1 MEMENQVQ
9 VSEQNEVQEG
19 VTQHQDAKQE
29 RTFSQDDVNNIV
41 EKRLAKERNKLEKQW
56 QEKFNALEESIK
68 LSQMSEQ
75 EKAEHEFNKRI
86 ADLEAREKAIQERE
100 TAHAKAKYHE
110 EITSQLKAKGLPTD
124 MADLLV
130 DFDAE
135 TVASK
140 IASMEQS
147 FTTQVNSSIEAK
159 VKASASVPT
168 APTKEAQ
175 GLLTL
180 EQIKAMSTKEV
191 QANKELVDRSLEAI
205 WGKH

>member
-1 MEMENQVQ
+1 MEMENQI
-9 VSEQNEVQEG
+9 VSEQNEVKEG
-19 VTQHQDAKQE
+19 VTQHQDIKE
-29 RTFSQDDVNNIV
+29 KTFSQDDVNSIV

-75 EKAEHEFNKRI
+75 EKAEHEFSKRI

-110 EITSQLKAKGLPTD
+110 EITSQLKAKGLPVD

-168 APTKEAQ
+168 TPDKQVQ

-180 EQIKAMSTKEV
+180 EQIRAMSTAEV
-191 QANKELVDRSLEAI
+191 QANKELVDKSLEAI
-205 WGKH
+205 WGRK

>member
-1 MEMENQVQ
+1 MENNQAQ
-9 VSEQNEVQEG
+9 VSEQNEVKAD
-19 VTQHQDAKQE
+19 VTQHQDTRAEK
-29 RTFSQDDVNNIV
+29 TFSQEDVNNIV

-75 EKAEHEFNKRI
+75 EKAEHEFSKRI
-86 ADLEAREKAIQERE
+86 QALEEREKAIQERE
-100 TAHAKAKYHE
+100 TAYNKQQYHN
-110 EITSQLKAKGLPTD
+110 EITSQLKAKNLPTD

-130 DFDAE
+130 DFDAQ
-135 TVASK
+135 TVANK

-168 APTKEAQ
+168 TPQVETKPLTLADINNMTPQEIKAHKSEVEKVLKEAFR
-175 GLLTL
+175 
-180 EQIKAMSTKEV
+180 K
-191 QANKELVDRSLEAI
+191 
-205 WGKH
+205 

>member
-1 MEMENQVQ
+1 MEMENQAQ
-9 VSEQNEVQEG
+9 VSEQNEVKAD
-19 VTQHQDAKQE
+19 VTQHQDAKAE
-29 RTFSQDDVNNIV
+29 KTFSQEDVNNIV

-75 EKAEHEFNKRI
+75 EKAEHEYQKRI
-86 ADLEAREKAIQERE
+86 QDLEAREKAIQERE

-110 EITSQLKAKGLPTD
+110 EITSQLKAKGLPVD

-135 TVASK
+135 TVSQK

-147 FTTQVNSSIEAK
+147 FATQVNSSIEAK

-168 APTKEAQ
+168 TPQVEAKP
-175 GLLTL
+175 LTL
-180 EQIKAMSTKEV
+180 ADINAMTPQEIKAHKAEV
-191 QANKELVDRSLEAI
+191 ERVLKDAFRK
-205 WGKH
+205 

>member
-9 VSEQNEVQEG
+9 VSEQNEVKEG
-19 VTQHQDAKQE
+19 VTQHQDIKQE
-29 RTFSQDDVNNIV
+29 RTFSQEDVNNIV
-41 EKRLAKERNKLEKQW
+41 SKRVDKLNKQW

-75 EKAEHEFNKRI
+75 EKAEHEFSKRI

-147 FTTQVNSSIEAK
+147 FATQVNSSIEAK

-168 APTKEAQ
+168 VAQKEQQA
-175 GLLTL
+175 LLTL

-191 QANKELVDRSLEAI
+191 QANKALVDKSLEAI

>member
-1 MEMENQVQ
+1 
-9 VSEQNEVQEG
+9 
-19 VTQHQDAKQE
+19 
-29 RTFSQDDVNNIV
+29 
-41 EKRLAKERNKLEKQW
+41 
-56 QEKFNALEESIK
+56 
-68 LSQMSEQ
+68 
-75 EKAEHEFNKRI
+75 
-86 ADLEAREKAIQERE
+86 
-100 TAHAKAKYHE
+100 
-110 EITSQLKAKGLPTD
+110 

-130 DFDAE
+130 GFDAE

-180 EQIKAMSTKEV
+180 EQIKSMSTKEV

-205 WGKH
+205 WGRK

>member
-19 VTQHQDAKQE
+19 VTQHQDIKQE
-29 RTFSQDDVNNIV
+29 KTFSQDDVNNIV
-41 EKRLAKERNKLEKQW
+41 SKRVDKLNKQW

-68 LSQMSEQ
+68 LSQMSET
-75 EKAEHEFNKRI
+75 EKVEHEYQKRI

-100 TAHAKAKYHE
+100 TAYNKQQYHN
-110 EITSQLKAKGLPTD
+110 EITSQLKAKGLPVD

-130 DFDAE
+130 GFDAE

-147 FTTQVNSSIEAK
+147 FATQVNSSIEAK

-168 APTKEAQ
+168 TPQVEAKP
-175 GLLTL
+175 LTL
-180 EQIKAMSTKEV
+180 ADINAMSPQEIKAHKAEV
-191 QANKELVDRSLEAI
+191 ERVLKDAFRK
-205 WGKH
+205 

>member
-1 MEMENQVQ
+1 MEIQDINV
-9 VSEQNEVQEG
+9 NTEVQGE
-19 VTQHQDAKQE
+19 QQAPIDKQE
-29 RTFSQDDVNNIV
+29 VHEEKMLPQSKVNEIV
-41 EKRLAKERNKLEKQW
+41 ESRLNRERAKLEKQW

-75 EKAEHEFNKRI
+75 EKAEHEYQKRI

-100 TAHAKAKYHE
+100 TAYNKQQYHN
-110 EITSQLKAKGLPTD
+110 EITSQLKAKGLPVD

-140 IASMEQS
+140 ITSMEQS

-168 APTKEAQ
+168 TPQHEQQ

-180 EQIKAMSTKEV
+180 DQIKAMSTKEV
-191 QANKELVDRSLEAI
+191 QANKELVDRSLEMI
-205 WGKH
+205 WGKK

>member
-19 VTQHQDAKQE
+19 VTQHQDIKQE
-29 RTFSQDDVNNIV
+29 RTFSQDDVNSIV

-75 EKAEHEFNKRI
+75 EKAEHEYQKRI
-86 ADLEAREKAIQERE
+86 QDLEAREKAIQERE

-140 IASMEQS
+140 ISSMEQS
-147 FTTQVNSSIEAK
+147 FATQVNSSIEAK

-168 APTKEAQ
+168 TPQVEAKPLTLADINNMSSSEIKAHKAEVERVLKEAFR
-175 GLLTL
+175 
-180 EQIKAMSTKEV
+180 K
-191 QANKELVDRSLEAI
+191 
-205 WGKH
+205 

>member
-19 VTQHQDAKQE
+19 VTQHQDIKQE

-41 EKRLAKERNKLEKQW
+41 SKRVDKLNKQW

-68 LSQMSEQ
+68 LSQMSET
-75 EKAEHEFNKRI
+75 EKVEHEYNKRI
-86 ADLEAREKAIQERE
+86 QALEEREKALQEKE
-100 TAHAKAKYHE
+100 NAYNKQQYHN
-110 EITSQLKAKGLPTD
+110 EITSQLKAKGLPVD

-130 DFDAE
+130 GFDAE

-147 FTTQVNSSIEAK
+147 FATQVNSSIEAK

-168 APTKEAQ
+168 TPQVEAKP
-175 GLLTL
+175 LTL
-180 EQIKAMSTKEV
+180 ADINNMSSQEIKAHKAEV
-191 QANKELVDRSLEAI
+191 ERVLKDAFRK
-205 WGKH
+205 

>member
-1 MEMENQVQ
+1 MEENNQVQ
-9 VSEQNEVQEG
+9 VSEQNTGIVETEP
-19 VTQHQDAKQE
+19 QDIKQE
-29 RTFSQDDVNNIV
+29 KTFTQDDVNSIV
-41 EKRLAKERNKLEKQW
+41 AKRVDKLNKQW
-56 QEKFNALEESIK
+56 EAKFNALEESIK

-75 EKAEHEFNKRI
+75 EKAEHEFSKRI

-130 DFDAE
+130 GFDAE

-147 FTTQVNSSIEAK
+147 FATQVNSSIEAK

-168 APTKEAQ
+168 TPQVEAKPLTLADINNMSSSEIKAHKAEVERVLKEAFR
-175 GLLTL
+175 
-180 EQIKAMSTKEV
+180 K
-191 QANKELVDRSLEAI
+191 
-205 WGKH
+205 

>member
-19 VTQHQDAKQE
+19 VTQHQDIKQE

-75 EKAEHEFNKRI
+75 EKAEHEYQKRI
-86 ADLEAREKAIQERE
+86 QDLEAREKAIQERE

-110 EITSQLKAKGLPTD
+110 EITSQLKAKGLPVD

-135 TVASK
+135 TVSQK

-147 FTTQVNSSIEAK
+147 FATQVNSSIEAK

-168 APTKEAQ
+168 TPQVEAKP
-175 GLLTL
+175 LTL
-180 EQIKAMSTKEV
+180 ADINAMTPQEIKAHKAEV
-191 QANKELVDRSLEAI
+191 ERVLKDAFRK
-205 WGKH
+205 

>member
-19 VTQHQDAKQE
+19 VTQHQDIKQE

-41 EKRLAKERNKLEKQW
+41 SKRVDKLNKQW

-68 LSQMSEQ
+68 LSQMSET
-75 EKAEHEFNKRI
+75 EKAEHEYQKRI

-130 DFDAE
+130 GFDAE

-168 APTKEAQ
+168 VAQHEQQ

-180 EQIKAMSTKEV
+180 DQIKAMSTKEV
-191 QANKELVDRSLEAI
+191 QANKELVDRSLEMI
-205 WGKH
+205 WGKK

>member
-9 VSEQNEVQEG
+9 VSEQMTGEVET
-19 VTQHQDAKQE
+19 VPQDTKAEK
-29 RTFSQDDVNNIV
+29 TFSQDDVNNIV
-41 EKRLAKERNKLEKQW
+41 SKRVDKLNKQW

-68 LSQMSEQ
+68 LSQMSET
-75 EKAEHEFNKRI
+75 EKVEHEYNKRI
-86 ADLEAREKAIQERE
+86 QALEEREKALQEKE
-100 TAHAKAKYHE
+100 NAYNKQQYHN
-110 EITSQLKAKGLPTD
+110 EITSQLKAKGLPVD

-147 FTTQVNSSIEAK
+147 FATQVNNSIEAK

-168 APTKEAQ
+168 VPQKQEQ
-175 GLLTL
+175 LLTL
-180 EQIKAMSTKEV
+180 EQIKALSATEMA
-191 QANKELVDRSLEAI
+191 QNKELVQKSLQALN
-205 WGKH
+205 KK